1 MKASKRVFLAMSAY
15 FVAAACSMGVEWPKP
30 PNPLKLPAPEGQFI
44 EFVPVFIGSGDS
56 LIGTAEFVSG
66 TAGTTPEETPTLTT
80 VGGSFLADKN
90 GKRDW
95 FYYMAT
101 KEVTALLFNSVM
113 RYAGRPEA
121 KSNGAPG
128 LPVTGVSWF
137 QVQEF
142 LRYYNLW
149 LRENTNLLPSGDDQ
163 VVAFVR
169 LPTEA
174 EWEFA
179 ARGGTQVGRETFDAK
194 TPYGEDPVEQYE
206 WGGGPSS
213 SHNEL
218 QIAGALKPNAL
229 GLHDMLGNAAEMTA
243 TPFQLEPG
251 QGPVGAMVRRGGNY
265 RTPLADLRSS
275 LRGEFLPYAEDG
287 SEAGYPDLGFRLVVS
302 GIVFSDIARVE
313 EIKAKWQSYC
323 SSRIVPM
330 PGTKRAQPTS
340 ASLEQGKAEVE
351 KMTGDR
357 AQESEPEKMAEV
369 RAKVNDMTA
378 QKLRSDKRSA
388 DALVRLCSLSSL
400 RIASNSALLKE
411 ALGGDLVSGI
421 NEMAKNVLDRHSVE
435 PEVYVLIG
443 NLMKM
448 VTKFPEYKKENATTD
463 LDNMINVYGQSLELL
478 SDIDPAIVEDSFA
491 SQIQALAAAAD
502 GSREQVATTTTAREH
517 YRAFVQAR
525 RYDRSNWIED
535 LQDDL
540 Q

>member
-1 MKASKRVFLAMSAY
+1 MNTPKRALLVVSFY
-15 FVAAACSMGVEWPKP
+15 FIAAACSLGVEWPNP

-80 VGGSFLADKN
+80 VGGSFLADSN
-90 GKRDW
+90 GQKDW

-101 KEVTALLFNSVM
+101 KEVTAALFNSVM

-121 KSNGAPG
+121 KSSGMSD
-128 LPVTGVSWF
+128 LPITDVNWF

-142 LRYYNLW
+142 LRHYNLW
-149 LRENTNLLPSGDDQ
+149 LRENTNLLPLGDDQ

-194 TPYGEDPVEQYE
+194 TPYGDAPVEQYE
-206 WGGGPSS
+206 WGGGPASS
-213 SHNEL
+213 QNEL
-218 QIAGALKPNAL
+218 QEAGALKPNPL
-229 GLHDMLGNAAEMTA
+229 GLYDMLGNAAEMTA

-251 QGPVGAMVRRGGNY
+251 QGPVGAMVRRGGNF

-287 SEAGYPDLGFRLVVS
+287 SEAGYTDLGFRLVVS
-302 GIVFSDIARVE
+302 GIVFSDIARVQ

-330 PGTKRAQPTS
+330 PGTKRVQPTS
-340 ASLEQGKAEVE
+340 VSLEQGQAKLDE
-351 KMTGDR
+351 MTAR
-357 AQESEPEKMAEV
+357 QPESQDNTVIADM
-369 RAKVNDMTA
+369 RAKVSDMTA
-378 QKLRSDKRSA
+378 QKFRSDQRSA
-388 DALVRLCSLSSL
+388 QALVRLCSLSSF

-411 ALGGDLVSGI
+411 ALGGDLLSGI
-421 NEMAKNVLDRHSVE
+421 NNMTKKVLDDHAVE

-448 VTKFPEYKKENATTD
+448 VTMFPEYKRETADND
-463 LDNMINVYGQSLELL
+463 LSNMLQVYGESLELL
-478 SDIDPAIVEDSFA
+478 ADIDPEIVEGAFA
-491 SQIQALAAAAD
+491 
-502 GSREQVATTTTAREH
+502 EQMTSLKASEIDYNEQLATTETARNH
-517 YRAFVQAR
+517 YQIFARERKFTASSWVQELL
-525 RYDRSNWIED
+525 DSVK
-535 LQDDL
+535 
-540 Q
+540 